1 MFVKKTAGLGYLVTF
16 FPAHSMFIDD
26 KVDVVDNVL
35 LTDGAGQYIMIMG
48 KKKTHLLHVVADG
61 ALCILFGNKCIVQ
74 LRQAIQ
80 RRLRKG
86 YFTVL
91 IFFS

>member
-1 MFVKKTAGLGYLVTF
+1 MLVKKTAGLCYLVTF

-35 LTDGAGQYIMIMG
+35 LADGAGYYIPIMS
-48 KKKTHLLHVVADG
+48 KKKTHLLHIVADG

-74 LRQAIQ
+74 LLQAILCC
-80 RRLRKG
+80 LRKG
-86 YFTVL
+86 YFAVL